1 MKKTFSF
8 RNLFLVVAVIS
19 SLLLTACGGG
29 GGGGGG
35 GKGLNEAMVGT
46 WYLNLEDGKPVVPN
60 SKGEVSYMI
69 LKSDGTC
76 TMKDFDL
83 TDYGHP
89 TYWEITTSE
98 GTDKGTWSYADGRLY
113 VKIDGEE
120 ISVPVSLDNGK
131 LTITWTYEDS
141 KETYTSV
148 YKKTKYGSE
157 DSSEG
162 SGGGSSQPVT
172 PTNDGSSNGG
182 SSNGGSSTAVKPT
195 TNQELVGTWYLNY
208 EDFKPV
214 VPNSKGE
221 VSSMILK
228 SDGTCTMK
236 DFDLTDYGHSSY
248 WEPEGTA
255 DSVTGKW
262 SYSNGK
268 LTTVIDGYTMTV
280 SATLNNDTLEL
291 IGTDPETWISVYRK
305 TKYSN

>member
-1 MKKTFSF
+1 MRLNSNSLF
-8 RNLFLVVAVIS
+8 RNIFLLMALIS

-35 GKGLNEAMVGT
+35 KGVNEAMVGT
-46 WYLNLEDGKPVVPN
+46 WYLNFEDGKPVVPN
-60 SKGEVSYMI
+60 AKGEVSYMI

-162 SGGGSSQPVT
+162 SGGGSSQPVA
-172 PTNDGSSNGG
+172 PTN
-182 SSNGGSSTAVKPT
+182 PT
-195 TNQELVGTWYLNY
+195 SITKNDLVGTWYLNY
-208 EDFKPV
+208 EDGKPV
-214 VPNSKGE
+214 YTNSKGE

-236 DFDLTDYGHSSY
+236 DFDLTDYGHSTY

-255 DSVTGKW
+255 YNDSGTW

-268 LTTVIDGYTMTV
+268 LTTKIEGYSMSV
-280 SATLNNDTLEL
+280 SITFNNGALTLN
-291 IGTDPETWISVYRK
+291 GTEPEPWTSVYKK
-305 TKYSN
+305 TKFGQ